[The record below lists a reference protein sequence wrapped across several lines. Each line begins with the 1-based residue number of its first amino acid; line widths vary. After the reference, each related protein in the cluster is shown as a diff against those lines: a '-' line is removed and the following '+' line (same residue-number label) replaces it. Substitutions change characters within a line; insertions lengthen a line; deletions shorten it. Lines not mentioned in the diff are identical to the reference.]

1 MLYYNKGGINMI
13 QRANKDNIE
22 RIIRNID
29 KFQTG
34 EGEGTTRVLFTEPE
48 LAARDYVKN
57 EMKALGLKVKED
69 AIGNIFGTLEGCNP
83 DLAPVW
89 TGSHIDTVLNA
100 GMFDGMAGVVC
111 GLEALR
117 LIIVNGV
124 KNKRDISVIVYTSE
138 EPTRFGLSCI
148 GSRALAGALSLEDTK
163 ELIDKDG
170 KSLYNLLEELGYKH
184 DEFCYIMKSK
194 GDVYASVELHIE
206 QNSVLEKS
214 KIPIG
219 IVKGICAPT
228 NFSVKIKGV
237 QGHAG
242 GSPMS
247 ERRDAF
253 MAATELA
260 LVLED
265 AAKKS
270 TSEYITATVGKVN
283 VFPNAV
289 NVISGDTEMS
299 IDIRSIDMAAKDVIV
314 ETLKYEVQRIEK
326 ARGVEI
332 NLHLENHDMPLKCD
346 ENIIQLEKDVCCK
359 LNTEYKEMIS
369 GPYHDSLFVGRFA
382 PASMIFVP
390 SKNGISHSKDEW
402 TDFSQL
408 AVGTDV
414 LAETLLELS
423 NQ

>member
-1 MLYYNKGGINMI
+1 MI
-13 QRANKDNIE
+13 QSANKDNIE
-22 RIIRNID
+22 RILRNID
-29 KFQTG
+29 RFQTG
-34 EGEGTTRVLFTEPE
+34 VGEGTTRVLFTEPE
-48 LAARDYVKN
+48 LAAREYVKN
-57 EMKALGLKVKED
+57 EMKALGLEVKED
-69 AIGNIFGTLEGCNP
+69 AIGNIFGTLKGSDPN
-83 DLAPVW
+83 LSPVW

-111 GLEALR
+111 GLEAVR
-117 LIIVNGV
+117 LIIVNGI
-124 KNKRDISVIVYTSE
+124 KPKRDISVIVYTSE

-148 GSRALAGALSLEDTK
+148 GSRALAGVLSLDDTK
-163 ELIDKDG
+163 ELKDKDG
-170 KSLYNLLEELGYKH
+170 KNLYDLLAELGYKH
-184 DEFCYIMKSK
+184 DEFCDIMKQE

-206 QNSVLEKS
+206 QNDILEKEN
-214 KIPIG
+214 IPIG

-228 NFSVKIKGV
+228 NFSITVKGI

-247 ERRDAF
+247 ERKDAF
-253 MAATELA
+253 MVAAELA

-270 TSEYITATVGKVN
+270 TSEYITATVGKVD

-289 NVISGDTEMS
+289 NVISGDTRMS

-314 ETLKYEVQRIEK
+314 ETLKYEAGRIEK

-332 NLHLENHDMPLKCD
+332 NLHLENHDLPLKCD
-346 ENIIQLEKDVCCK
+346 KNIMEIEENICRR

-390 SKNGISHSKDEW
+390 SKKGISHSKDEW

-414 LAETLLELS
+414 LAETLFELS